1 MCFGLQLE
9 THFIMARKEWEQEWV
24 KLWQQ
29 ECGSHCVSIVRKQ
42 NVGTIVSTIR
52 KQNVGT
58 IVFIVRR
65 QNESPIVSTVRKQNM
80 GTTAL

>member
-1 MCFGLQLE
+1 MTNALVTFLFQWQLIWQNQNKEEKVCFGLQLE
-9 THFIMARKEWEQEWV
+9 THFIMARKVWDQEWV

-42 NVGTIVSTIR
+42 NVG
-52 KQNVGT
+52 
-58 IVFIVRR
+58 
-65 QNESPIVSTVRKQNM
+65 PIVSTVRKQNM